1 MNTTHPKLDRAEV
14 CVLVLF
20 IVFATGCAFVAGAA
34 VPFTHLTPPTTP
46 HVLFPVLA
54 LSTKKKNAHIAY
66 ILTPTPPDLV

>member
-34 VPFTHLTPPTTP
+34 FGVQA
-46 HVLFPVLA
+46 LA
-54 LSTKKKNAHIAY
+54 LIHN
-66 ILTPTPPDLV
+66 